1 VPRTARSVNQAL
13 YPSYALEEMVAGKLK
28 SQFGGRRR
36 IIPGR
41 TANLTQAIGERAAC
55 QYRDACWLGCPY
67 GAYFST
73 QASTLPAPMKT
84 GRLTLKPF
92 AIVSEVFYDKDG
104 KRATGVR
111 VLDAVSN
118 RPPTT
123 RHASSSSARPH

>member
-1 VPRTARSVNQAL
+1 VPRTAHSVNQAL

-67 GAYFST
+67 G
-73 QASTLPAPMKT
+73 
-84 GRLTLKPF
+84 
-92 AIVSEVFYDKDG
+92 
-104 KRATGVR
+104 R
-111 VLDAVSN
+111 VLQHAGVHAPGADEDGAPNAEAV
-118 RPPTT
+118 RD
-123 RHASSSSARPH
+123 RERGVL